1 MLPAAVHGKIMEQV
15 KDVDSLKPQEIS
27 VYWVGMA
34 EVNILTRYPFSSY
47 KSADVCFHIR
57 MCKLWAHLTGGP
69 KGRQCPWSIQVTM
82 EDSLQL

>member
-1 MLPAAVHGKIMEQV
+1 MLPAAVHGKIMEHI

-47 KSADVCFHIR
+47 KSDDVCFHIR